1 MIELLKGEVVKGS
14 MDMEIN
20 KLKEGIG
27 KIENEVLKGFE
38 DSNLKNM
45 RMYREV
51 LKDRKLDM
59 LDEGKMDFE

>member
-38 DSNLKNM
+38 DNNLKNM